1 MQIGHTPLIRLERMA
16 PPNGV
21 EIWVKWEG
29 ANPTGSMKDRMALS
43 MVLGAE
49 KRGQLKPGG
58 RVVDY
63 TGGSTGSSLAMVC
76 AARGYTAHFVSS
88 DAFSEEKLQT
98 MRAFGAA
105 LDVVPSE
112 GGKVTPD
119 LIQRCIGRVRALAD
133 EPNTFWTDQF
143 NNPDNRGGYH
153 AMAEETLASLAGQL
167 DEFVMMVGTAG
178 CFSGNAEVFT
188 ARVPGVRC
196 VAGEPMASRVL
207 SGLEPTG
214 GHRIEG
220 TGAGF
225 VPAIYRADL
234 VDAVMAVTD
243 EDAFATA
250 RRLAREEGIFGGTS
264 SGANVWM
271 ALERAKHLPS
281 GARIVTTICD
291 SGLKYLKGDLYR
303 TMEGLRN

>member
-1 MQIGHTPLIRLERMA
+1 MQIGQTPLVRLQRLA

-49 KRGQLKPGG
+49 RRGLLKPGG

-76 AARGYTAHFVSS
+76 AARGYRAHFVSS

-98 MRAFGAA
+98 MRAFGAQ
-105 LDVVPSE
+105 LEVVPSE
-112 GGKVTPD
+112 GGKVTPG
-119 LIQRCIGRVRALAD
+119 LITRCLARVRELAVEQD
-133 EPNTFWTDQF
+133 TFWTDQF
-143 NNPDNRGGYH
+143 NNPDNRAGYN
-153 AMAEETLASLAGQL
+153 AMAEETLAALDGRL
-167 DEFVMMVGTAG
+167 DEYVMMVGTAG
-178 CFSGNAEVFT
+178 SFSGNAEVFK

-196 VAGEPMASRVL
+196 VAGEPVTTAVL
-207 SGLEPTG
+207 SGHAPSG

-220 TGAGF
+220 TGVGF
-225 VPAIYRADL
+225 IPSIYRADL
-234 VDAVMAVTD
+234 ADAAMTVSD

-250 RRLAREEGIFGGTS
+250 RRLAREEGLFGGIS

-271 ALERAKHLPS
+271 ALERAKTLPP
-281 GARIVTTICD
+281 GARIVTTVCD
-291 SGLKYLKGDLYR
+291 SGLKYLRGDLYR
-303 TMEGLRN
+303 

>member
-1 MQIGHTPLIRLERMA
+1 MHIGPTPLIRLEKVT
-16 PPNGV
+16 PGNGV

-43 MVLGAE
+43 MVRGAE
-49 KRGQLKPGG
+49 QRGHLRPGG
-58 RVVDY
+58 RVVDF

-76 AARGYTAHFVSS
+76 AALGYRAHFVSS
-88 DAFSEEKLQT
+88 DAFAEEKLQT
-98 MRAFGAA
+98 MRAFGAH
-105 LDVVPSE
+105 LEVVACV
-112 GGKVTPD
+112 GGKITPD
-119 LIQRCIGRVRALAD
+119 LFQTCLARVRELAA

-143 NNPDNRGGYH
+143 NNPDNRAAYH
-153 AMAEETLASLAGQL
+153 AMADETLTALDGRL

-178 CFSGNAEVFT
+178 AFSGNAEVFK

-196 VAGEPMASRVL
+196 IAGEPATSRAL
-207 SGLEPTG
+207 SGVGPFT

-225 VPAIYRADL
+225 APGNYRADL
-234 VDAVMAVTD
+234 ADATLAVSD
-243 EDAFATA
+243 DDACAMA

-271 ALERAKHLPS
+271 ALERAKQLPP
-281 GARIVTTICD
+281 GARVVTIVCD
-291 SGLKYLKGDLYR
+291 SGLKYLLGDLYR
-303 TMEGLRN
+303 S